1 MIYDRKPYFM
11 MMYNLINGAFKA
23 SVEMFL
29 LLRHWSP
36 KSDSDF
42 ANLYLCHLCL
52 VIFIHLYIY
61 IYISCFGIIF
71 GGGLLL
77 LLFFFK
83 FTIIVCDKL
92 LYQTISTT
100 YISTKFKMDYDGI
113 ISEFSVFRSWNRKL
127 IRGHPI
133 GVPKP
138 FQYYL

>member
-1 MIYDRKPYFM
+1 M

-23 SVEMFL
+23 SVEIFL

-36 KSDSDF
+36 KSDMTLQICICVICVLS
-42 ANLYLCHLCL
+42 YLSTY
-52 VIFIHLYIY
+52 IYIY

-77 LLFFFK
+77 LLLFFK

>member
-23 SVEMFL
+23 SVEIFL

-61 IYISCFGIIF
+61 IYI
-71 GGGLLL
+71 LLWDN
-77 LLFFFK
+77 FW
-83 FTIIVCDKL
+83 
-92 LYQTISTT
+92 
-100 YISTKFKMDYDGI
+100 G
-113 ISEFSVFRSWNRKL
+113 RSFVVVVVLQIYNNCL
-127 IRGHPI
+127 
-133 GVPKP
+133 
-138 FQYYL
+138 